1 MDEKAK
7 KQADAT
13 RRYQKFIE
21 KQSGKAVRPLLPQK
35 PFRDDGFV
43 NFANKYGTAQDT
55 TENYTFQRE
64 EDVMDEELITFYEG
78 NGLFAKIID
87 APAEE
92 AIKHG
97 FVLGDVKDQAV
108 QDFCYESLDELDWE
122 ETAMTALKWSRLFGG
137 SIVVM
142 LINDGRGI
150 DEPLDWSNIQS
161 IDDLRVYDRSL
172 IQPDTTSMFTYERD
186 DPFRTRAS
194 RLGTPERYHVYSK
207 YGNFTVHESRCL
219 IFPNGILPENTT
231 HSTYEFWGMPEYIRI
246 RRAIRDTE
254 LAHSN
259 AGKMLD
265 RSVQAVY
272 KMKDLAQLLAT
283 EEGEDLAVKRM
294 QTVDLARGLLS
305 TILLDAEG
313 EDYDFKQFQFGGVSE
328 VIDTACNFLSA
339 LTSIPQTI
347 LFGRSPAGMNSTGT
361 SDLENWYSY
370 VERIQKRTVRNNLRY
385 LLSIIFQAGVATG
398 EIDEVPKIKVEF
410 NPLWSLSEAEQS
422 DLELKKAQIQQ
433 TKASTA
439 QIYVDMQ
446 VIDPTEVRKK
456 LADSQEFD
464 VENMLDEYDPGGD
477 DLFPEE
483 PDEDDPDEGN
493 SPDAAPAATKLPQDM
508 TDEELAHK
516 ALEGVNNEDDE
527 GGTYTSLEQK
537 NPLSVGVIVISE
549 GKVLCG
555 TRMHG
560 TGRGLICGPGGH
572 IEDGETPEQAAFRE
586 TEEEFGI
593 SPKELIP
600 IGYGPKE
607 VTSGLTPCLFL
618 CTEYNGKPYA
628 ASDEIKD
635 PEFISL
641 EELELLSPSLFQP
654 FKDGVEKV
662 VASLDDET
670 LEDGGPGSGN
680 FGHEGV
686 PGQIGGSAPQNGSV
700 LSNRK
705 KPNVQKAE
713 EFDSYISSHHLA
725 PIYRG
730 FSAPSD
736 KEESQRFSDIKQ
748 GKVPVSRSSNSA
760 LGTGVYFCN
769 SKSEAESY
777 MYRRQGETGEKCGKV
792 ATAALDVGA
801 RTIEHS
807 DLIEKKMSR
816 ESSERSKL
824 FSMMKEK
831 ETDSDEFRK
840 AESEYKKLERM
851 SISDY
856 AVSEGYDAI
865 TDSGTGYTV
874 VVNQNALVVRDDGK
888 ELTFP
893 FISENPIDKS
903 TFSSIIKSKETT
915 EDGAP
920 EGNDNAKGPHKRSKL
935 SQADKDAYNKRI
947 IGKKTSDG
955 VEIKMFN
962 DPHAYDRIA
971 QRNISKKKIEDML
984 ASSKVSPDKT
994 YPKTRRCYD
1003 IPKMRLVVDI
1013 TTGTIVTVERRRQNK

>member
-1 MDEKAK
+1 
-7 KQADAT
+7 
-13 RRYQKFIE
+13 
-21 KQSGKAVRPLLPQK
+21 
-35 PFRDDGFV
+35 
-43 NFANKYGTAQDT
+43 
-55 TENYTFQRE
+55 
-64 EDVMDEELITFYEG
+64 
-78 NGLFAKIID
+78 
-87 APAEE
+87 
-92 AIKHG
+92 
-97 FVLGDVKDQAV
+97 
-108 QDFCYESLDELDWE
+108 
-122 ETAMTALKWSRLFGG
+122 
-137 SIVVM
+137 
-142 LINDGRGI
+142 
-150 DEPLDWSNIQS
+150 
-161 IDDLRVYDRSL
+161 
-172 IQPDTTSMFTYERD
+172 MFTYERD

-283 EEGEDLAVKRM
+283 EDGEDIAVKRM

-422 DLELKKAQIQQ
+422 DLELKRAQIQQ

-446 VIDPTEVRKK
+446 AIDPTEVRKK

-477 DLFPEE
+477 DLFPDE

-508 TDEELAHK
+508 TDEELAQK

-527 GGTYTSLEQK
+527 GGTSTSLEQK

-555 TRMHG
+555 TRMHD

-662 VASLDDET
+662 VESLTDE
-670 LEDGGPGSGN
+670 S
-680 FGHEGV
+680 
-686 PGQIGGSAPQNGSV
+686 
-700 LSNRK
+700 
-705 KPNVQKAE
+705 
-713 EFDSYISSHHLA
+713 
-725 PIYRG
+725 
-730 FSAPSD
+730 
-736 KEESQRFSDIKQ
+736 
-748 GKVPVSRSSNSA
+748 
-760 LGTGVYFCN
+760 
-769 SKSEAESY
+769 
-777 MYRRQGETGEKCGKV
+777 
-792 ATAALDVGA
+792 
-801 RTIEHS
+801 
-807 DLIEKKMSR
+807 
-816 ESSERSKL
+816 
-824 FSMMKEK
+824 
-831 ETDSDEFRK
+831 
-840 AESEYKKLERM
+840 
-851 SISDY
+851 
-856 AVSEGYDAI
+856 
-865 TDSGTGYTV
+865 
-874 VVNQNALVVRDDGK
+874 
-888 ELTFP
+888 TFP

-903 TFSSIIKSKETT
+903 AFSSIIKSKDNTEET
-915 EDGAP
+915 DGGAGSGNHNH
-920 EGNDNAKGPHKRSKL
+920 EGVPGQQGGSKRRLSSQEKAKIKKRFV
-935 SQADKDAYNKRI
+935 
-947 IGKKTSDG
+947 GTKTSDG
-955 VEIKMFN
+955 VEIKSFR
-962 DPHAYDRIA
+962 DHAFDRIA
-971 QRNISKKKIEDML
+971 ERKISNGRIQKML
-984 ASSKVSPDKT
+984 ESSEVSQDKT
-994 YPKTRRCYD
+994 HPERRVYD
-1003 IPKMRLVVDI
+1003 VPGSRMVVDI
-1013 TTGTIVTVERRRQNK
+1013 DKGEIVTFEWRRQNKK